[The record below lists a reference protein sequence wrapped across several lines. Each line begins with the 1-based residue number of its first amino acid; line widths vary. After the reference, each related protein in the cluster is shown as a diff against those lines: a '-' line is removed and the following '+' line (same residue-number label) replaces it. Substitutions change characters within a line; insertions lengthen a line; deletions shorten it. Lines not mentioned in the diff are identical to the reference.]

1 MKIILPLL
9 SLFLIIFILGC
20 GKEEI
25 TEETI
30 YPKKITA
37 KVSDIEEV
45 EVPEEDKEI
54 KDDVEEDI
62 VTVKLCHDTDRG
74 IVRWVNGSIFGFHD
88 NAERFE
94 YKDFCFDNNFLIEFY
109 CENEMPQN
117 ASFLCDNGCE
127 DNHCL

>member
-1 MKIILPLL
+1 MRIILPLF
-9 SLFLIIFILGC
+9 LFVILFIFGC
-20 GKEEI
+20 SKAEPEVTTQVIKIVNPEEI
-25 TEETI
+25 GVREVDEE
-30 YPKKITA
+30 
-37 KVSDIEEV
+37 IEE
-45 EVPEEDKEI
+45 E
-54 KDDVEEDI
+54 VEEDI
-62 VTVKLCHDTDRG
+62 VTVKLCHDTDNG